1 MGDCSRRN
9 HRFDLHSDAHLR
21 QTDWAQTMRYLT
33 LLFATL
39 SMGGCATQNSTVNQT
54 VLTDPK
60 THLTRGKDVYIA
72 TPKNGWYE
80 NVEYPGS
87 GRIAASNLRAAF
99 ARFSDRVVISEHC
112 QDLDCLKHE
121 NKGTSNAYYVVPEIL
136 HWESHGQNL
145 SMKPDEIELK
155 VSVFEHDHV
164 KSLAS
169 AILSAKSKNTL
180 LTFDSP
186 QDTLQN
192 PINRYISSLY

>member
-1 MGDCSRRN
+1 VVFANANSD
-9 HRFDLHSDAHLR
+9 FDLHSDATSAK
-21 QTDWAQTMRYLT
+21 TDRAHTMRYLT
-33 LLFATL
+33 LLFAIL
-39 SMGGCATQNSTVNQT
+39 SIGGCATENSTVNQT

-60 THLTRGKDVYIA
+60 THLTRGRDVYIA

-121 NKGTSNAYYVVPEIL
+121 TKGTSNAYYVVPEIL
-136 HWESHGQNL
+136 HWESHGHNL
-145 SMKPDEIELK
+145 TMKPDEIEIK
-155 VSVFEHDHV
+155 VSVFDHDHD